1 MSSSPVFIG
10 VDVSKTR
17 LDVAARP
24 SGECWQVSNDP
35 AGIAELTGHVKDL
48 SPELVLFEATGG
60 YERPLA
66 WSLAEAGVPYA
77 VTNPRQARDFAK
89 ATGRIAKTDKIDAQA
104 LAHFAEVVRPAVRQP
119 DADAEALGVL
129 VSRRRQLI
137 EMLTAEKNRLALA
150 AKLVRPDIEAHIVW
164 LQNRL
169 KDLDREMRDTI
180 DARPDL
186 RETERL
192 LRSAKGVG
200 PVVSSTLLA
209 TLPELGTINRRQIA
223 ALVGVA
229 PMNRD
234 SGAFRGRRMIWGGR
248 ADARQALYMATL
260 TATRH
265 DPTLNQYYCRLL
277 AAGKAKKLALVA
289 CMRKLLTMLNAM
301 LRDRTPW
308 QPKPA

>member
-24 SGECWQVSNDP
+24 SGECWQASNDP
-35 AGIAELTGHVKDL
+35 AGIAELTGRLKEL

-119 DADAEALGVL
+119 DADAEALDVL

-180 DARPDL
+180 EARPDL

-248 ADARQALYMATL
+248 AVARQTLYMAAL

-265 DPTLNQYYCRLL
+265 DPTLSQYYCRLL

-301 LRDRTPW
+301 LRDRRPW
-308 QPKPA
+308 QPAPA